1 MTMFGPPTYSL
12 VKAILGEGGQIR
24 VVIQPQE
31 KDGCWFSFFF
41 LPKLCPC
48 SIKKNEENSGRGSRS
63 GKGKMKKKVGKKMR
77 ERKYNDASLE
87 KEASLSIFCRLEAFE
102 ISVVLEGERER
113 GRSE

>member
-41 LPKLCPC
+41 TKIVSMLN
-48 SIKKNEENSGRGSRS
+48 KNTEENRGRGSRS
-63 GKGKMKKKVGKKMR
+63 GKGKVKKNVGKKMQ
-77 ERKYNDASLE
+77 ERKYNDATLE
-87 KEASLSIFCRLEAFE
+87 KEASLSIFLQ
-102 ISVVLEGERER
+102 S
-113 GRSE
+113 RSFCFFRF